1 MFYLSNIRFQ
11 FLLYKYSRF
20 LHLHMIPAA
29 LLLRTLLFFM
39 LKWIIFITCFLEN
52 SQNFIFHS
60 SKWRYCKH
68 WKTWWNIFAY
78 SCCRWIFRII
88 FTSIRLFYYAFKIC
102 TNNKWCFIRFLTL
115 NSVLVFSSAIIINL
129 YFRMPFYVIQVWFLF

>member
-29 LLLRTLLFFM
+29 LLLITLLFFM

-102 TNNKWCFIRFLTL
+102 TNNKWYFIKFLIL
-115 NSVLVFSSAIIINL
+115 NSALVFSQAIIINL
-129 YFRMPFYVIQVWFLF
+129 YFHIPFYVIQVWFLF